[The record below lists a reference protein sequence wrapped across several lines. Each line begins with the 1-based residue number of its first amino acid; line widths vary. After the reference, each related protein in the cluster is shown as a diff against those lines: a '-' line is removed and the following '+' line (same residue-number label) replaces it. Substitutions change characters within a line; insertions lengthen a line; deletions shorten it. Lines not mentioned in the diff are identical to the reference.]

1 MLNYET
7 VQSRHSA
14 YAGSSALINIVTAL
28 DHDPAFEG
36 VTENE

>member
-7 VQSRHSA
+7 VQCMHSA
-14 YAGSSALINIVTAL
+14 YAGSSALTNMVTAL
-28 DHDPAFEG
+28 DHGPAFEG